1 MFMNAN
7 KTLAKKVLFYANAAL
22 LLTFVAMIGSIM
34 ISYPYADH
42 FSLGV
47 QMTAH
52 VSILIIA
59 GLLKVSYVVRCCAQ
73 HELGLEVR

>member
-1 MFMNAN
+1 MFTIAN
-7 KTLAKKVLFYANAAL
+7 KSLAKKVLFYANTAL
-22 LLTFVAMIGSIM
+22 LLTFFAMIASIL
-34 ISYPYADH
+34 ISYPYAEH

>member
-1 MFMNAN
+1 MFINSN
-7 KTLAKKVLFYANAAL
+7 RSLAKKVLFYANAAL
-22 LLTFVAMIGSIM
+22 LLTFIAMIASTL
-34 ISYPYADH
+34 ISYPYAEH